1 MGDFTFW
8 ATLIVIAL
16 TLLALIREI
25 GPPDIIFVAALVV
38 LVLCRV
44 LSPREAF
51 AGFASPSVLM
61 VGALFMVAAALRE
74 TGALDHIGQR
84 FLGKV
89 GTEPMALL
97 WVSAVACISSAFLN
111 NTTIV
116 AMLLPVILDWCRKR
130 SISPSRL
137 LIPLSFT
144 TILGGTCTLIGTSTN
159 LVVQS
164 HLIDKK
170 LPPLTFF
177 ELGYVGIPC
186 AILGVTYMLTYGRW
200 ALPNRKELLQQ
211 LADTRRE
218 YLVEMMVQPGCRLV
232 GQSVEA
238 AGLRN
243 LPGLF
248 LIEIDREGSLI
259 GPVAPQE
266 VIQAGDRMV
275 FTGVVETIVD
285 LKKIPGFVPAA
296 DETYEV
302 SAERLRGRMLCEA
315 VVSST
320 SPLIGKTIKDADLRA
335 RYNAAVVAVHRNGER
350 VTTKLGDT
358 TLYPGDTLLLQT
370 GVHFP
375 RAHRNNPDFYLVANV
390 DDSRPLRHDR
400 ATIAIMLFL
409 GMVGLLATEA
419 FTGIEPMITA
429 FLGAG
434 LMIAFRCIS
443 TADARQAIEWP
454 VLVSIAASFGLGAA
468 LEKSG
473 IAREFADFLATS
485 TQSYGPIVSLAAIYL
500 GTMVLNEMI
509 TNNGAAN
516 LAFPFALEVSKSL
529 GVDSRP
535 FVIAVALAASYAF
548 ASPIGYQTHMMVYG
562 PGGYRFTDFVKVGL
576 PLNILLWIAAILLI
590 PLFWG
595 F

>member
-1 MGDFTFW
+1 MAGLPFW
-8 ATLIVIAL
+8 ITLIVLAITLVAL
-16 TLLALIREI
+16 MREM

-44 LSPREAF
+44 VSPKEAF
-51 AGFASPSVLM
+51 AGFSSPSVLM

-74 TGALDHIGQR
+74 TGAMDHLGQR

-89 GTEPMALL
+89 GSEQMALI
-97 WVSAVACISSAFLN
+97 WVSVVAVISSAFLN

-164 HLIDKK
+164 K
-170 LPPLTFF
+170 LVEKGLPRLTFF
-177 ELGYVGIPC
+177 ELGCVGVPC
-186 AILGVTYMLTYGRW
+186 AVVGVIYMITAGRW
-200 ALPNRKELLQQ
+200 LLPNRKELLQQ
-211 LADTRRE
+211 LADARRE

-232 GQSVEA
+232 GQSIEA

-248 LIEIDREGSLI
+248 LIEIDRSGSLV

-275 FTGVVETIVD
+275 FTGVVDTIVD

-302 SAERLRGRMLCEA
+302 SAERQRGRMLCEA
-315 VVSST
+315 VISTT

-335 RYNAAVVAVHRNGER
+335 RYNAAVVAVHRNGQR

-358 TLYPGDTLLLQT
+358 TLHPGDTLLLQT
-370 GVHFP
+370 GAHFL
-375 RAHRNNPDFYLVANV
+375 RAHRNTALFYLVANV

-400 ATIAIMLFL
+400 VTIAIGLFL
-409 GMVGLLATEA
+409 AMVALLVTES
-419 FTGIEPMITA
+419 FTNIDPMIAA
-429 FLGAG
+429 FAAAG
-434 LMIAFRCIS
+434 LMIFTRCIS
-443 TADARQAIEWP
+443 IADARQAIEWP
-454 VLVSIAASFGLGAA
+454 VLVGIAASFGLGTA
-468 LEKSG
+468 LEKAG
-473 IAREFADFLATS
+473 IAREFADFIATS
-485 TQSYGPIVSLAAIYL
+485 TANYGPIASLAALYL
-500 GTMVLNEMI
+500 GTMLLNELI

-516 LAFPFALEVSKSL
+516 LAFPFAIELSRSLE
-529 GVDSRP
+529 VDSRP

-562 PGGYRFTDFVKVGL
+562 PGGYRFMDFVKVGV
-576 PLNILLWIAAILLI
+576 PLNLLLWITAILLI